1 MLIIEI
7 DMVFGLGKK
16 KKFEFSCSSIGMNCG
31 FEVKG
36 ASSEDELF
44 EILKV
49 HVKTSHNISD
59 IPEETINKIRKNIRK
74 V

>member
-1 MLIIEI
+1 
-7 DMVFGLGKK
+7 MVFGLGKK
-16 KKFEFSCSSIGMNCG
+16 KKYAFSCSSIGMNCG

-36 ASSEDELF
+36 APTEEELL

-49 HVKTSHNISD
+49 HASKAHNLKEIPQEVLEKVKA
-59 IPEETINKIRKNIRK
+59 NIRK

>member
-1 MLIIEI
+1 
-7 DMVFGLGKK
+7 MVFGFLRK

-31 FEVKG
+31 FEVKN
-36 ASSEDELF
+36 ASSEEELL

-49 HVKTSHNISD
+49 HAKEAHNMSD
-59 IPEETINKIRKNIRK
+59 IPSDVLNKIKQNIKR